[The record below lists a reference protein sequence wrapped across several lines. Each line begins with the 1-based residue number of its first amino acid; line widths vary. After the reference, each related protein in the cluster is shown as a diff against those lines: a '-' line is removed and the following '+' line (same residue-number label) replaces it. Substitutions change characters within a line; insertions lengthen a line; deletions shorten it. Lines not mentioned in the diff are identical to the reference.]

1 MKNQSGNGKCM
12 KNSLQTKIAML
23 LLGLV
28 MCLSLALGITLASPT
43 ATASAE
49 EGTTVTQLTVSGLTE
64 ADLPEIGALSDLSG
78 ITLNDGLTI
87 RFAYWIAMNMW
98 DAPQPTSF
106 ESGHTYAL
114 RLQYSAPEG
123 KTVSLTDPSKVT
135 LAGGHRPVQI
145 HRTTEC
151 RSGLCQLCV

>member
-1 MKNQSGNGKCM
+1 MKNQSENEKCI
-12 KNSLQTKIAML
+12 KSFLKTKIAML
-23 LLGLV
+23 LLGLA
-28 MCLSLALGITLASPT
+28 MCLSLALMLGVVFASPT

-64 ADLPEIGALSDLSG
+64 ADLPKIGPLSDLSG

-87 RFAYWIAMNMW
+87 SFAYWIAMNMW

-123 KTVSLTDPSKVT
+123 KTVSLTDPS
-135 LAGGHRPVQI
+135 
-145 HRTTEC
+145 
-151 RSGLCQLCV
+151 